1 MAAAASWPLVRL
13 SGIHMQPIESTL
25 DFLFW
30 GVLKLGFAIYFEDL
44 TFYWMHRMLHA
55 STWLYARVHK
65 LHHTYTAP
73 IAINGAYMTAAEQNM
88 IVVGILLPMV
98 LMRAHIYVVW
108 AWMFFRNW
116 ETCEEHSGYDFPCV
130 RSRRFASLLGVQR
143 WTFLRSRWNPTHLLP
158 FYEGPSYHD
167 FHHAKNRGN
176 YAALTPLW
184 DRCFGTVAE
193 GYEAYQAEQ
202 KSRAAAKRG

>member
-1 MAAAASWPLVRL
+1 MGKPEPIWHRCSLYFSCCRCLVFNYACSFMAAAASWPLVRL

-30 GVLKLGFAIYFEDL
+30 GVLKLGFAVYFEDL

-130 RSRRFASLLGVQR
+130 RSRRFAFG
-143 WTFLRSRWNPTHLLP
+143 RS
-158 FYEGPSYHD
+158 
-167 FHHAKNRGN
+167 
-176 YAALTPLW
+176 AL
-184 DRCFGTVAE
+184 DVFAF
-193 GYEAYQAEQ
+193 
-202 KSRAAAKRG
+202 